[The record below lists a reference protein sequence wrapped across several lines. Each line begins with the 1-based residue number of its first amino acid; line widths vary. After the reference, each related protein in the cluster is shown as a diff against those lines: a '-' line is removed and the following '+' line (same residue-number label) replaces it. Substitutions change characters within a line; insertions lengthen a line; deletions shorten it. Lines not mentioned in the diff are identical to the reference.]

1 LLIVGVFA
9 VASAAAVAVWLARSI
24 LTPLGRLEGSIV
36 GLGAG
41 ARTVAEHLR
50 NAVADERFLLPG
62 GDGTLITMCIGVAC
76 YPDDTG
82 DPRELVAHA
91 DQALYATNVAGR
103 NRVLLYGATLKSRFV
118 A

>member
-1 LLIVGVFA
+1 
-9 VASAAAVAVWLARSI
+9 
-24 LTPLGRLEGSIV
+24 
-36 GLGAG
+36 
-41 ARTVAEHLR
+41 
-50 NAVADERFLLPG
+50 
-62 GDGTLITMCIGVAC
+62 MCIGVAC

>member
-1 LLIVGVFA
+1 
-9 VASAAAVAVWLARSI
+9 
-24 LTPLGRLEGSIV
+24 
-36 GLGAG
+36 
-41 ARTVAEHLR
+41 
-50 NAVADERFLLPG
+50 
-62 GDGTLITMCIGVAC
+62 MCIGVAC

-82 DPRELVAHA
+82 DPRELVAHADHA